1 VPAGPPPAAGL
12 LIRVI
17 PAVPSP
23 PQLLAGRS
31 SSLVVTPAVA
41 AHRGASGYRP
51 EHTLEAF
58 RLAVAL
64 GADDVELDLVATRDG
79 VLVVRHD
86 AELSRTTDV
95 ASRPE
100 FAGRRTLKVIEGAPI
115 RGWFV
120 EDFDLEELKT
130 LTTRERSPKDRPG
143 SAEHNG
149 RHPVATFEEVV
160 RLVHAES
167 AASGRSV
174 GVLAEIKHG
183 AYFRAAGLPLDD
195 LLQDALGRLGLDHE
209 RSRVSA
215 MAFEADVLRRLSGTV
230 RVPLIQLVN
239 RRDQVTRGRLALIST
254 YADGVGVR
262 KDLLL
267 QRSLGARLVR
277 AAHRDWLTVHAWT
290 LRAENRH
297 LAKRFRVGD
306 RRRQHGDLAG
316 EARRLLDLGVDGLI
330 TDHPDEVVGARD
342 AWMRS
347 GLHSSGISNQP
358 TR

>member
-1 VPAGPPPAAGL
+1 MSHAVQPPA
-12 LIRVI
+12 
-17 PAVPSP
+17 
-23 PQLLAGRS
+23 LLAADRS

-58 RLAVAL
+58 RLAIEMGV
-64 GADDVELDLVATRDG
+64 DDVELDLVATRDG

-86 AELSRTTDV
+86 IELSRTTDV

-100 FAGRRTLKVIEGAPI
+100 LGSRRTTKRIGGRPI
-115 RGWFV
+115 AGWFV
-120 EDFDLEELKT
+120 EDLDLAELKT
-130 LTTRERSPKDRPG
+130 LTTRERMPGARPD
-143 SAEHNG
+143 SAAHDG

-160 RLVHAES
+160 RLVRSEADLR
-167 AASGRSV
+167 GRSV

-183 AYFRAAGLPLDD
+183 AYFQAAGLPLDD
-195 LLQDALGRLGLDHE
+195 LLQDAMRRLGMDHE

-215 MAFEADVLRRLSGTV
+215 MAFERDVLRRLARAV

-239 RRDQVTRGRLALIST
+239 RRDQVTRGQLALTAT

-267 QRSLGARLVR
+267 RRGLGSRVVR
-277 AAHRDWLTVHAWT
+277 GAHREWLTVHAWT
-290 LRAENRH
+290 LRAENRY
-297 LAKRFRVGD
+297 LAKQHRVGE
-306 RRRQHGDLAG
+306 RRRHRGDLAG
-316 EARRLLDLGVDGLI
+316 EARQLLELGVDGLI

-342 AWMRS
+342 AWTRVA
-347 GLHSSGISNQP
+347 GHSSGISTQP